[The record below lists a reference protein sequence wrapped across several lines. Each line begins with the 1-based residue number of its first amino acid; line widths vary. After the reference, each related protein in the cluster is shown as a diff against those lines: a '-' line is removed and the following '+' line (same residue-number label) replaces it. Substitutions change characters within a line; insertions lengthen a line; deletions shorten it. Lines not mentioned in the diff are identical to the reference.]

1 MSKASART
9 PNASQRHKQL
19 SGACRTAGSHV
30 EPFRPGPFPVAGGVP
45 LSCPIFAA
53 AVEASA
59 PKGAPLA
66 SSAPPRR
73 SAAVLGCVSHTTTTT
88 LKEGST

>member
-1 MSKASART
+1 MSKPPLHTSRV
-9 PNASQRHKQL
+9 PES
-19 SGACRTAGSHV
+19 TALGGLPEGRFSC
-30 EPFRPGPFPVAGGVP
+30 GPLRVAGGVP
-45 LSCPIFAA
+45 LSCPIFTA
-53 AVEASA
+53 AVGASA

>member
-1 MSKASART
+1 MSKAPLHT
-9 PNASQRHKQL
+9 PRAAAPQAALGDLEDGR
-19 SGACRTAGSHV
+19 GY
-30 EPFRPGPFPVAGGVP
+30 FRPGPLPVAGGVP

-53 AVEASA
+53 VVGASA